1 MSEEN
6 ELLQGELAHA
16 GEVSPITPAILS
28 LDAFRVATDT
38 KVEKEEFLIKWNGK
52 NCFPRCDLSTFTG
65 VEKCGKTIV
74 TSVLMSLCL
83 EKQVL
88 ELERISDEPM
98 KVMWFDTEQS
108 KSTTHHILSHR
119 ISNLIT
125 NEEARAELDSHIFV
139 FNVRTCTYQERM
151 DHLITGIEAYRPDMV
166 IIDNVSDLV
175 SNVNDAENCTE
186 VIAQLMKL
194 ASEYKCNITVVIH
207 LNRTGEKR
215 NLRGWLGSEILH
227 KTYDAYYCEQIENT
241 DVLSVEQMFTR
252 KYPVDEKMYY
262 RMNDNGLPEITEK
275 PDYQP
280 RDSNGR
286 YQTNKPKAYQIRA
299 ENADTFNQDYIIWHK
314 DDERQPW
321 EWNLRKLFDD
331 AMDNS
336 AQLSTEEL
344 QRRVMAKS
352 GIMKSAYYDK
362 VFELAIDK
370 RIIKTTLNR
379 NGRVVVI
386 SVSA

>member
-1 MSEEN
+1 
-6 ELLQGELAHA
+6 
-16 GEVSPITPAILS
+16 
-28 LDAFRVATDT
+28 
-38 KVEKEEFLIKWNGK
+38 
-52 NCFPRCDLSTFTG
+52 
-65 VEKCGKTIV
+65 
-74 TSVLMSLCL
+74 
-83 EKQVL
+83 
-88 ELERISDEPM
+88 
-98 KVMWFDTEQS
+98 
-108 KSTTHHILSHR
+108 
-119 ISNLIT
+119 
-125 NEEARAELDSHIFV
+125 
-139 FNVRTCTYQERM
+139 
-151 DHLITGIEAYRPDMV
+151 
-166 IIDNVSDLV
+166 
-175 SNVNDAENCTE
+175 
-186 VIAQLMKL
+186 
-194 ASEYKCNITVVIH
+194 
-207 LNRTGEKR
+207 
-215 NLRGWLGSEILH
+215 
-227 KTYDAYYCEQIENT
+227 
-241 DVLSVEQMFTR
+241 
-252 KYPVDEKMYY
+252 
-262 RMNDNGLPEITEK
+262 MNDDGLPEITEK